1 MPGCS
6 TQGKIQAIWNGIWN
20 LQVPHIV
27 KHMIWRATHNALPT
41 LCNLGRRNVVSC
53 VRCWSCKSESED
65 TVHALWKCSSLF
77 VLWEPD
83 GVLKKLLR
91 YNVSSFA
98 DLWMMVLDNRHC
110 LDVNLLAIIFWMI
123 WSRRNSVRLGE
134 AAIEIRNIRQ
144 QARLFLQDFLEA
156 QDPKRV
162 CPRVIDR
169 AIRWIPPIHPRVK
182 VNFDGATFNSKGSAG
197 LGIVIQDGSGG
208 VVGAM
213 TERVHLPS
221 SPAVVEA
228 MACRRALLFAQEQ
241 GCVDCSVEGDA
252 EVIIN
257 SIVAR
262 EVLNRNMVRKF
273 KMSSR

>member
-6 TQGKIQAIWNGIWN
+6 TQGKIQAMWNGIWN
-20 LQVPHIV
+20 LQVPHKV

-53 VRCWSCKSESED
+53 VRCWGCKSESED

-77 VLWEPD
+77 VLWEPN

-134 AAIEIRNIRQ
+134 AAIEIRKIRQ
-144 QARLFLQDFLEA
+144 QARLILPRFPRSPGSETSL
-156 QDPKRV
+156 PK
-162 CPRVIDR
+162 
-169 AIRWIPPIHPRVK
+169 
-182 VNFDGATFNSKGSAG
+182 
-197 LGIVIQDGSGG
+197 
-208 VVGAM
+208 
-213 TERVHLPS
+213 
-221 SPAVVEA
+221 
-228 MACRRALLFAQEQ
+228 
-241 GCVDCSVEGDA
+241 GD
-252 EVIIN
+252 
-257 SIVAR
+257 
-262 EVLNRNMVRKF
+262 
-273 KMSSR
+273 